1 MFHPGLRLVV
11 LGVLAAGCSP
21 GAAGTVVDT
30 GAGAGVDMALGPPSS
45 DAGNQVDSG
54 GGTPESGTPS
64 DSGRDMPAVT
74 PPDVAGDRPIQET
87 QTPPD
92 VAAGDSP
99 IQETQT
105 PPDVTAGDSPG
116 GGPGELPSPVGTC
129 PDFQAGDVTFQPAGG
144 ARQVTITMG
153 PAAATQRG
161 PLIFYWYA
169 TGSSVREAARG
180 LPINAI
186 TAAGGIVV
194 APQDV
199 ANAGTYPW
207 LSNLAQH
214 DALFDEVVACAV
226 RKTMIDPRHIHAIGF
241 SAGALMTTHLSY
253 ARSKVLA
260 SVAAY
265 SGGAA
270 GTFQEPNNKF
280 AALIFTGG
288 PNDIVVQNFFQ
299 SSQQWQA
306 TLKNA
311 GHFTL
316 FCNHMGGHSIPIRLV
331 PGVWQFFQDHPY
343 GTVPSPYAGGKTPA
357 SLAPP
362 CVE

>member
-1 MFHPGLRLVV
+1 M
-11 LGVLAAGCSP
+11 
-21 GAAGTVVDT
+21 GT
-30 GAGAGVDMALGPPSS
+30 A
-45 DAGNQVDSG
+45 VDSG
-54 GGTPESGTPS
+54 AQPPAGPTAKDAGGELATPGTTSDSGGDDASAPGTPS
-64 DSGRDMPAVT
+64 DSGDDAPAQEIPSELRADMPAQPAMDSRADMPAHAPTDSRVDMPAQLPT
-74 PPDVAGDRPIQET
+74 DVGGGDRG
-87 QTPPD
+87 
-92 VAAGDSP
+92 ASRGD
-99 IQETQT
+99 
-105 PPDVTAGDSPG
+105 
-116 GGPGELPSPVGTC
+116 LPSPAGTC
-129 PDFQAGDVTFQPAGG
+129 PDFAAGVVTFEPAGG
-144 ARQVTITMG
+144 PRQVTITMTN
-153 PAAATQRG
+153 AAATQRG

-169 TGSSVREAARG
+169 TGSSPREAGRG
-180 LPINAI
+180 LPLGAI

-199 ANAGTYPW
+199 ANAGRFPW

-226 RKTMIDPRHIHAIGF
+226 RKTMIDPRRIHVVGF

-253 ARSKVLA
+253 ARSKFLA

-270 GTFQEPNNKF
+270 GQFQESDNKF
-280 AALIFTGG
+280 PALIFTGG
-288 PNDIVVQNFFQ
+288 PNDIVVQDFFQ
-299 SSQQWQA
+299 SSQQWQT

-316 FCNHMGGHSIPIRLV
+316 FCNHMGGHSIPLQLV
-331 PGVWQFFQDHPY
+331 AGVWQFFQDHPY
-343 GTVPSPYAGGKTPA
+343 GTVPSPYAGGNVPG

>member
-1 MFHPGLRLVV
+1 MD
-11 LGVLAAGCSP
+11 S
-21 GAAGTVVDT
+21 
-30 GAGAGVDMALGPPSS
+30 GAGADMALGPPPSG
-45 DAGNQVDSG
+45 DAGNQVGNDVSAPPPSDSG
-54 GGTPESGTPS
+54 GGTPDSGMPS
-64 DSGRDMPAVT
+64 DTGRDTPAVT
-74 PPDVAGDRPIQET
+74 PSDVAGDRSVQEA
-87 QTPPD
+87 QTPRDSAPVD
-92 VAAGDSP
+92 SAAGDS
-99 IQETQT
+99 
-105 PPDVTAGDSPG
+105 AG
-116 GGPGELPSPVGTC
+116 GGPGELPAPVGTC

-180 LPINAI
+180 LPLAAV

-199 ANAGTYPW
+199 AGAGRFPW
-207 LSNLAQH
+207 LDNLAQH

-226 RKTMIDPRHIHAIGF
+226 RKTMIDPRRIHAIGF

-270 GTFQEPNNKF
+270 GMFAEPNNKF

-288 PNDIVVQNFFQ
+288 ANDIVVQDFFQ
-299 SSQQWQA
+299 SSQQWQT

-316 FCNHMGGHSIPIRLV
+316 FCNHMGGHSIPTRLV
-331 PGVWQFFQDHPY
+331 PGVWQFFQDHTY